1 MVRSSSAKGALDR
14 SPRLRQTI
22 FCKDQLERILGAFNI
37 ATKHDGIRIV
47 LVDLRQEIKRM
58 FYDRAVALERYPA
71 VRFVDHNLI
80 QSDLLQIVE
89 PGVAG
94 CLDRDD
100 APVFVDDRDHQ
111 LRGLALDVSGKN
123 VIDGLLE
130 RIVAGH

>member
-1 MVRSSSAKGALDR
+1 MVRSASAKGALDR

-80 QSDLLQIVE
+80 QSESQEL
-89 PGVAG
+89 PGVSTETMH
-94 CLDRDD
+94 L
-100 APVFVDDRDHQ
+100 F
-111 LRGLALDVSGKN
+111 SSTIEITN
-123 VIDGLLE
+123 
-130 RIVAGH
+130 